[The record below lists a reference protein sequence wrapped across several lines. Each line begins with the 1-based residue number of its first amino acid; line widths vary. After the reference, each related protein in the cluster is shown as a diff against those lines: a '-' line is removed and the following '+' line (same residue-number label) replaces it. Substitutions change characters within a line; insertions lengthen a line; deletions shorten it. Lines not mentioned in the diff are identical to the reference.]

1 MESRKYKFNE
11 STLTVKFG
19 NILES
24 HAEVIVSS
32 DDSYVTMG
40 GSDKSGVSGAI
51 LRAGGDTII
60 KDAKKMCPVPLGDVI
75 VTSAGDLKYQ
85 KYVYHCITIDKK
97 RRMQIRANQVTEED
111 VLNYLLQHA
120 VDKCF
125 QLMQAM
131 DIASIAFPAIGAGS
145 ARIPIQ
151 KVIEQMS
158 ISIAR
163 NLGKTNKKLNVELYL
178 YDIYNLYSESDYITL
193 FENLASKAAL
203 VEYKKCL
210 SNDDVDYETAPMKKD
225 IVLPTR
231 KTMTHQVFIS
241 YSRKDKDAA
250 ERLCEILKDNGIE
263 YWIDKEGIYSSSNYK
278 ELIVDA
284 IEISQAVVFIS
295 SANSNTS
302 INVIREIGYAVNMNK
317 PILPLILDD
326 AQYAK
331 SIRLDI
337 SDIDQIDF
345 KNPAASSKKL
355 ITSLMYV
362 VNK

>member
-1 MESRKYKFNE
+1 MDSRQYTFNK

-19 NILES
+19 NIIDTK
-24 HAEVIVSS
+24 AEVIVSS
-32 DDSYVTMG
+32 DDCYVTMG
-40 GSDKSGVSGAI
+40 GGVSRAI
-51 LRAGGDTII
+51 LHAGGEVII
-60 KDAKKMCPVPLGDVI
+60 KDARKMVPVPLGDVI
-75 VTSAGDLKYQ
+75 ATTAGTLEHQ
-85 KYVYHCITIDKK
+85 KYVFHCITIDKK
-97 RRMQIRANQVTEED
+97 SKMQMLASQVTEED

-131 DIASIAFPAIGAGS
+131 EITSIAFPAIGAGA

-158 ISIAR
+158 IAIAR
-163 NLGKTNKKLNVELYL
+163 NLANTNKTLNVELYL
-178 YDIYNLYSESDYITL
+178 YDIYNLYTQSDYITL
-193 FENLASKAAL
+193 FESLAAKAAL

-210 SNDDVDYETAPMKKD
+210 ANEDENLETIPVNKQLT
-225 IVLPTR
+225 IPTR
-231 KTMTHQVFIS
+231 TSMKHQVFIS
-241 YSRKDKDAA
+241 YSRKDKDVADG
-250 ERLCEILKDNGIE
+250 LCEVLKENGIE

-284 IEISQAVVFIS
+284 IDVSKAVIFIS
-295 SANSNTS
+295 SSNSNAS
-302 INVIREIGYAVNMNK
+302 VNVIREIGYAVNMNK
-317 PILPLILDD
+317 PILPLMLDD
-326 AQYAK
+326 APYAK

-345 KNPAASSKKL
+345 KNPIASSKKL

-362 VNK
+362 LNK

>member
-1 MESRKYKFNE
+1 MDSRQYTFNK

-19 NILES
+19 NIIDTK
-24 HAEVIVSS
+24 AEVIVCS
-32 DDSYVTMG
+32 DDCYVTMG
-40 GSDKSGVSGAI
+40 GGVSRAI
-51 LRAGGDTII
+51 LRAGGEAIV
-60 KDAKKMCPVPLGDVI
+60 KDVQKMVPVPLGDV
-75 VTSAGDLKYQ
+75 TATTAGTLEHQ
-85 KYVYHCITIDKK
+85 KYVFHCITIDKK
-97 RRMQIRANQVTEED
+97 SKMQMLASQVTEED

-131 DIASIAFPAIGAGS
+131 EITSIAFPAIGAGA

-158 ISIAR
+158 IAIAR
-163 NLGKTNKKLNVELYL
+163 NLANTNKTLNVELYL

-193 FENLASKAAL
+193 FESLAAKAAL

-210 SNDDVDYETAPMKKD
+210 ANEDESQEIIPANKQIT
-225 IVLPTR
+225 LPTR
-231 KTMTHQVFIS
+231 TSMKHQVFIS
-241 YSRKDKDAA
+241 YSQKDKDVADG
-250 ERLCEILKDNGIE
+250 LCEMLKENGIE

-284 IEISQAVVFIS
+284 IDVSKAVIFIS
-295 SANSNTS
+295 SVNSNAS

-317 PILPLILDD
+317 PILPLMLDD
-326 AQYAK
+326 TPYAK

-345 KNPAASSKKL
+345 KNPIASSKKL

-362 VNK
+362 LNK

>member
-1 MESRKYKFNE
+1 MDSRQYAFNK

-19 NILES
+19 NIINTK
-24 HAEVIVSS
+24 AEVIVSS
-32 DDSYVTMG
+32 DDCYVTMG
-40 GSDKSGVSGAI
+40 GGVSRAI
-51 LRAGGDTII
+51 LCAGGEAIVRDVQ
-60 KDAKKMCPVPLGDVI
+60 KMVPVPLGDVI
-75 VTSAGDLKYQ
+75 ATTAGALEHQ

-97 RRMQIRANQVTEED
+97 RRIQMLASQVTEED

-131 DIASIAFPAIGAGS
+131 EITSIAFPAIGAGV
-145 ARIPIQ
+145 ACIPIQ

-158 ISIAR
+158 IAIAR
-163 NLGKTNKKLNVELYL
+163 NLANTNRSLEVELYL
-178 YDIYNLYSESDYITL
+178 YDIYNLYTESDYITL
-193 FENLASKAAL
+193 FENLAAKAAL

-210 SNDDVDYETAPMKKD
+210 AAEDECLEMISVNKQIT
-225 IVLPTR
+225 LPTR
-231 KTMTHQVFIS
+231 TSMQHKVFIS
-241 YSRKDKDAA
+241 YSRKDKDVANG
-250 ERLCEILKDNGIE
+250 LCEVLKENGIE

-284 IEISQAVVFIS
+284 IDVSKAVIFVS
-295 SANSNTS
+295 SANSNAS

-317 PILPLILDD
+317 PILPLMLDD
-326 AQYAK
+326 APYAK

-345 KNPAASSKKL
+345 KNPIASSKKL

-362 VNK
+362 LNK